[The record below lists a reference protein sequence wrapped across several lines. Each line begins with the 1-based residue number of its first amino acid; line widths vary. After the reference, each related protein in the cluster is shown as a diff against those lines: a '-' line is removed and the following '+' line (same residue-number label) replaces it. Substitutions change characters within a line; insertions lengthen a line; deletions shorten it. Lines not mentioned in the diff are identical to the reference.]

1 MKHGFLWNFQ
11 YMSMLYKGLNPI
23 RVSVLCV
30 KMAKD

>member
-11 YMSMLYKGLNPI
+11 YMSILYKGLNPI

-30 KMAKD
+30 KMTKD